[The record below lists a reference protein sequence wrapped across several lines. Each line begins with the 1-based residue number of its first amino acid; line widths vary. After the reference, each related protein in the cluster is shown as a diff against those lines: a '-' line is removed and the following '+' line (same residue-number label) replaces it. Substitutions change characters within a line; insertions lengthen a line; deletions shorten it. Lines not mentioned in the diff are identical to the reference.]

1 VVSCLLLYPGQAEFT
16 VAHANPPTVHPRDS
30 PFALAEVFR
39 GKSAAL
45 SPKLLPGYGFHG
57 VTAILSL
64 WLFMKALS

>member
-1 VVSCLLLYPGQAEFT
+1 MFWWISAFVVWAISA
-16 VAHANPPTVHPRDS
+16 AWIIAI
-30 PFALAEVFR
+30 LAEVFR